1 MMKGNGMLEQ
11 DMQDLILF
19 TGAVY
24 VDNKTFTQEDVC
36 KIAAERFRLFSHA
49 HEYPLWLSRI
59 VEWTMKDVDDG
70 TFMHGGSSG
79 IWP

>member
-1 MMKGNGMLEQ
+1 MLDQ
-11 DMQDLILF
+11 DMHDLILF

-24 VDNKTFTQEDVC
+24 IENKTLTQEEIC

-49 HEYPLWLSRI
+49 HAYPLWLSRI

-70 TFMHGGSSG
+70 TFMHGVHFGE
-79 IWP
+79 WP